1 MVYYRYQEAQARRA
15 IQLYYISLAIAD
27 KDRLY
32 KEFRKPNLEIRI
44 LLSSNALTYGADI
57 PDINYVAQY
66 CMHKDK
72 SINIIWQRLGRGTHS
87 SG

>member
-1 MVYYRYQEAQARRA
+1 
-15 IQLYYISLAIAD
+15 LLAIAD

-44 LLSSNALTYGADI
+44 LLSFNALAYGANI
-57 PDINYVAQY
+57 PNIDYIAQY

-72 SINIIWQRLGRGTHS
+72 SINMLWQRLGHGACS